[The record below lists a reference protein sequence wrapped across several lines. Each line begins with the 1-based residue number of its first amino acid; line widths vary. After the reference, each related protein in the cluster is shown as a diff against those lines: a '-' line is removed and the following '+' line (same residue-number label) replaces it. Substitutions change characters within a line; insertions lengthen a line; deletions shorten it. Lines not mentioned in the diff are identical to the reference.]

1 MLKQVVELG
10 HCWIVSEA
18 RSFKVYSSLEEEN
31 QAEYQRRSE
40 MSPEERMGEFAALQE
55 RAWGVGW
62 GTKPMERTATWEKV
76 EW

>member
-10 HCWIVSEA
+10 HFWIVPKE

-40 MSPEERMGEFAALQE
+40 MSPEERMSEFAVLQE
-55 RAWGVGW
+55 RVWGIGW